1 MAFSE
6 IHSYSSKL
14 EQLTSSSA
22 CTPRSIKAR
31 ESSNW
36 RLFVRREKSECLIF
50 SQIVAHWTV
59 AVPFFYVYVNEQ
71 KYLMPGESGYT
82 YQGHGRTSVHDSE
95 CSRSYPL
102 LGSGPL
108 LLIRQTPL
116 KYSFPHLRLFP

>member
-22 CTPRSIKAR
+22 CTPKSIKAK

-59 AVPFFYVYVNEQ
+59 AVPFSVLNEQ
-71 KYLMPGESGYT
+71 KHLLPGENGYT
-82 YQGHGRTSVHDSE
+82 YQGYGRTSVHDSE

-116 KYSFPHLRLFP
+116 KYSFPHPRLFP